1 MSSIV
6 SICNLALSNLGKD
19 NISALTDT
27 GAEARACNQFY
38 DHVRDT
44 LLQVYPWNFA
54 GKTASLAEV
63 TNDKAGQWLYAYR
76 RPTDCLKIRYLRP
89 QYVADD
95 PKDYS
100 AAQTDAFGFAHEVEG
115 QTIYCDLSPAFLR
128 YTCRLTDPTKY
139 SPMFIEAMSW
149 HLAVRLAMPLTRDPK
164 IRADAYQLAMATQNQ
179 AAASDANEDRESS
192 DHNSELVT
200 GRA

>member
-19 NISALTDT
+19 NISALTDE
-27 GAEARACNQFY
+27 GAEAKACNQFY

-54 GKTASLAEV
+54 GKSASLAEV
-63 TNDKAGQWLYAYR
+63 TNDKAGQWRYAYR
-76 RPTDCLKIRYLRP
+76 RPTDCLKIRYVRP
-89 QYVADD
+89 QYIADD
-95 PKDYS
+95 PNDYS

-128 YTCRLTDPTKY
+128 YTSRLTDPTKY
-139 SPMFIEAMSW
+139 SADVHRNAFVASG
-149 HLAVRLAMPLTRDPK
+149 RPLGDA
-164 IRADAYQLAMATQNQ
+164 ADARSQ
-179 AAASDANEDRESS
+179 DARRRLSACPGNPGPGGGIGCKRGARNLGS
-192 DHNSELVT
+192 
-200 GRA
+200 